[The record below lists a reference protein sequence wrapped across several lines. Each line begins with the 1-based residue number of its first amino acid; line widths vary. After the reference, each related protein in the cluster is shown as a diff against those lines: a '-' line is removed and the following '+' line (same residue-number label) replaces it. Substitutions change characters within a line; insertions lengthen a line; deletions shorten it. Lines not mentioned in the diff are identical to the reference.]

1 MSNSL
6 LIGFLLSAVLLVLIF
21 FLTPYRKCK
30 KDHDTQK
37 KEGYKNL
44 IKDDLVNRE
53 YLEYITNNGK
63 YRIGSKKY
71 EFDFIPGEQ
80 PINGLGPNY
89 EQNYPSTLPASNR
102 LIVDQNLNVKY
113 SDLLNNQVI

>member
-1 MSNSL
+1 MSKSL
-6 LIGFLLSAVLLVLIF
+6 LIGFLLSCALLALVF

-30 KDHDTQK
+30 D
-37 KEGYKNL
+37 EEPYENL
-44 IKDDLVNRE
+44 ITDDLLNRE

-102 LIVDQNLNVKY
+102 MIVDQNLNVKY
-113 SDLLNNQVI
+113 VDLLNNQVI

>member
-6 LIGFLLSAVLLVLIF
+6 LIGFLLSGALLVLVF
-21 FLTPYRKCK
+21 FLTPNRKCK
-30 KDHDTQK
+30 D
-37 KEGYKNL
+37 KEPYKNL
-44 IKDDLVNRE
+44 INDDLINRE

-63 YRIGSKKY
+63 YRIGAKKY
-71 EFDFIPGEQ
+71 EFDFIAGEQ

-102 LIVDQNLNVKY
+102 MIVDPNLNVNY
-113 SDLLNNQVI
+113 VDLLNNQVI